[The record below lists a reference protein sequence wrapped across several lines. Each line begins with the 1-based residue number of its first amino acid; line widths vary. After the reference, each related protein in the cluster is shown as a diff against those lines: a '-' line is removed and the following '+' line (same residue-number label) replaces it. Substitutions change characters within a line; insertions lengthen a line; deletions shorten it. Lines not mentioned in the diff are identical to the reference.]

1 VVERREAETPR
12 STLSWPA
19 LTLGA
24 FLAGILA
31 VGAGR
36 AASSLFARDSDAALV
51 TQIIIGIAFAGGAGF
66 TLGTSDV
73 LRARW
78 RILRRR

>member
-1 VVERREAETPR
+1 MVERRETEISR
-12 STLSWPA
+12 SALSWPA

-24 FLAGILA
+24 FVAGILA

-36 AASSLFARDSDAALV
+36 AASSLFARDSDAALLA
-51 TQIIIGIAFAGGAGF
+51 QIIVAIAFAGGAGI
-66 TLGTSDV
+66 TLGTGDV

-78 RILRRR
+78 RTLRRR